1 MASLADRLLQLQ
13 LCLRSNEDPEASYGR
28 ALRDAILRM
37 DPATEMEVL
46 KSLGD
51 LHLQRGRVSRSPAEF
66 DRAAGLYVAV
76 LKRSTDPD
84 MRQTLVHRL
93 RYTEKLSRIL
103 CHDYSPNIQS
113 LLFDGKRSDN
123 DSILRVA
130 TIFNKLDPEEA
141 KRGGRLTKE
150 KYTKT
155 LVTAIATGD
164 ELLAVEALKSLGDW
178 YLEEGRRRSDVS
190 QLVKATAMYNKA
202 LTRCEGK
209 QQRRT
214 LQHRVAFTERVGEA
228 VARRSAKTKG
238 PKEDRGWTDI
248 TPSVQVDNKIEES
261 WEQEFTDHMKKGNS
275 SMQKAEL
282 QTSEKHF
289 AAALKLLHR
298 KAQQYQREVEPLC
311 KLGDVYSKQGQ
322 QSGDG
327 GDFVKAAA
335 LYNAAIARSKDEVM
349 IAILKIACRKVERS
363 FLKQVIGTNK
373 CLGHDGTAKHKK
385 QLKEMRDQIK
395 LEMETI
401 DQQLDPYVHDEA
413 DPCVREIEA
422 KRAQAVRQLFEKIS
436 QERIGFIGL
445 LVEECIQVMGPP
457 PCKYALIGL
466 GSQAT
471 GLVTPY
477 SDLEFAILVEEEG
490 EEKLIYFKQLTHYL
504 HLKVVNLGETI
515 LPAVGI
521 KSLNDFYSENPLEDN
536 WYYDSV
542 TPRGFAFD
550 GSMPKASKTP
560 LGRQGTSG
568 LIRTPTNMAT
578 LIHTDVTHY
587 LDKGYHLASILRNPC
602 LMVGDQDLVDEYAG
616 IVVGLLKADGG
627 KMAMLEAHDTLREN
641 MGRYEKQ
648 ELTAKL
654 TDVKK
659 EIYRFPSM
667 IVEVIALSAGIVPTC
682 STIWQTIE
690 EMERKSVVSAV
701 NAHHLQ
707 VLVSISAELRL
718 RTYIAN
724 GGQKENLSALSSLE
738 TLQGANIGESKMMEN
753 VFYVSNQK
761 QLFRYYYTAIPLKEE
776 VSLQISDGQ
785 NVPVKISRNLFENSA
800 IVKGMMHFQLCDYI
814 KATHLLEKAFENTE
828 APLTDLITAA
838 KLLNII
844 GRAYQGLGS
853 QRRAVSYFDQSL
865 NLFKFIH
872 GPNAAHH
879 DIATLLNNL
888 ATALPEIGDHKKA
901 VAKYEQALQMYDRIY
916 GKGKAHAS
924 VADTLNN
931 LAQVSEDLGDHRKAF
946 SCYKQ
951 ALQIY
956 RTVYGTPHP
965 QIALLLNNIGGA
977 LLDLGDYRKALIHF
991 EEALD
996 MDRTVYGQHAAHP
1009 AIAGTLNNL
1018 GNTWHYLGDNK
1029 KAISYH
1035 EQAMLIWQ
1043 KMYGQGK
1050 GHPNIA
1056 STLGKLGGAWQDLGD
1071 HRKALS
1077 YHEKALK
1084 NLRNFYGQ
1092 HAVQGDIATSLNNL
1106 GLVTKDLGDT
1116 RGAIS
1121 YFEQALQMLKT
1132 IYGPSTAHHH
1142 IATSFNSLG
1151 TAWKDLGEHW
1161 RGIFY
1166 HEQALQALKSI
1177 YGQDAEHPAIAV
1189 SLNGLG
1195 LSYQE
1200 LGDYEKA
1207 ISCHEKSLKIFRQ
1220 IHHSPHNLIAC
1231 SLNSLGTAW
1240 FHLGDHD
1247 KAVTYHQQALQM
1259 QRCIYGEA
1267 HPDIA
1272 ISLDDLALAMQGQG
1286 HNRETMISYQEQALE
1301 MRKSIYGR
1309 GTAHPDI
1316 AASLNNLGASWNSFG
1331 DPKKA
1336 ISCFEQA
1343 VHMYRS
1349 IYGKSAIH
1357 PHIAKALGNLGTLSH
1372 NMGDHKKALL
1382 YNEQALDILKCIHGQ
1397 NAQHPEIATVLN
1409 SLGRA
1414 YYSLD
1419 NFEKAIKY
1427 QEVAL
1432 QMKRDIYGKH
1442 KSHPNIASSLTNLG
1456 NCWFGK
1462 RDYRKAISYYEEALE
1477 MMGDIGQSSSKHHIL
1492 LIMNNLGC
1500 CWVRTGEHQKAV
1512 DYLEQAIEIGKVHYG
1527 QRTPHSDIALL
1538 LNSLAEAYHS
1548 LSKHRK
1554 SLDCQEQA
1562 LQIYRAIYGQDTAH
1576 PTISTILN
1584 NLGSTWE
1591 ELGDYRKAESFNQEA
1606 LDMANQLYQSVN
1618 RHHHTILN
1626 SSRSL
1631 ERLRRK
1637 CPQF

>member
-13 LCLRSNEDPEASYGR
+13 LCLKEGEDPEVSYGR
-28 ALRDAILRM
+28 ALRDAIVRM

-66 DRAAGLYVAV
+66 DRAAGLYAAV
-76 LKRSTDPD
+76 LKRSTNPD

-93 RYTEKLSRIL
+93 RYTEKLSNNL
-103 CHDYSPNIQS
+103 YHNYSPNIQS
-113 LLFDGKRSDN
+113 LLFNGKRSHN

-130 TIFNKLDPEEA
+130 TIFNNLDLEAA

-150 KYTKT
+150 KYTET

-190 QLVKATAMYNKA
+190 QLGKATAMYNKA

-209 QQRRT
+209 QQRQT
-214 LQHRVAFTERVGEA
+214 LQHRVAYTERVGEA
-228 VARRSAKTKG
+228 VARRSAQTKG

-248 TPSVQVDNKIEES
+248 TPSVQVDSNIEES
-261 WEQEFTDHMKKGNS
+261 WEPEFTDHMRKGNMS
-275 SMQKAEL
+275 LQKAEL

-289 AAALKLLHR
+289 AAALKLLHQ
-298 KAQQYQREVEPLC
+298 KAQQYQREVEPLY
-311 KLGDVYSKQGQ
+311 KLGDVYSKRGQ
-322 QSGDG
+322 QTGDG

-335 LYNAAIARSKDEVM
+335 LYNAAIARSKDEVTKS
-349 IAILKIACRKVERS
+349 KIEMSCKEVERS
-363 FLKQVIGTNK
+363 FLKELIGTDK
-373 CLGHDGTAKHKK
+373 CLAHDGTAKHKK

-401 DQQLDPYVHDEA
+401 DQQLDPYVHDED
-413 DPCVREIEA
+413 DPCVKEIEA
-422 KRAQAVRQLFEKIS
+422 KRAQAVRHLFEKIS
-436 QERIGFIGL
+436 QERIWFISL
-445 LVEECIQVMGPP
+445 LVEECISVMGPS

-477 SDLEFAILVEEEG
+477 SDLEFAILVEEEV
-490 EEKLIYFKQLTHYL
+490 ESNLIYFKQLTHFL

-560 LGRQGTSG
+560 LGRQGTSE

-578 LIHTDVTHY
+578 LVQKDFTHY

-602 LMVGDQDLVDEYAG
+602 LMVGDQDLVDEYEG

-627 KMAMLEAHDTLREN
+627 KMAMLEAKDTLREN

-690 EMERKSVVSAV
+690 EMERKSVVSFV
-701 NAHHLQ
+701 NGHHLR

-738 TLQGANIGESKMMEN
+738 TSQGANIGESKMMEN
-753 VFYVSNQK
+753 VFYVSSQK
-761 QLFRYYYTAIPLKEE
+761 QLFSTYMDQMLHTMT
-776 VSLQISDGQ
+776 LQ
-785 NVPVKISRNLFENSA
+785 P
-800 IVKGMMHFQLCDYI
+800 Y
-814 KATHLLEKAFENTE
+814 
-828 APLTDLITAA
+828 
-838 KLLNII
+838 
-844 GRAYQGLGS
+844 S
-853 QRRAVSYFDQSL
+853 QP
-865 NLFKFIH
+865 
-872 GPNAAHH
+872 G
-879 DIATLLNNL
+879 
-888 ATALPEIGDHKKA
+888 TALPEIGDHKKA

-951 ALQIY
+951 AIQIY

-1018 GNTWHYLGDNK
+1018 GNTWHYLDDNK

-1043 KMYGQGK
+1043 KMYGQGR

-1084 NLRNFYGQ
+1084 TLRNFYGQ
-1092 HAVQGDIATSLNNL
+1092 HAVQEDIATSLNNL

-1132 IYGPSTAHHH
+1132 IYGPRTAHHH
-1142 IATSFNSLG
+1142 IATSYNNLG

-1166 HEQALQALKSI
+1166 HEQALQTLKSI

-1207 ISCHEKSLKIFRQ
+1207 ISCHEKSLQIFRK

-1240 FHLGDHD
+1240 FHLGDNE

-1259 QRCIYGEA
+1259 QRCIYGES

-1301 MRKSIYGR
+1301 MRRSIYGR

-1316 AASLNNLGASWNSFG
+1316 AASLNNLGASWNSLG
-1331 DPKKA
+1331 DPQKA

-1427 QEVAL
+1427 QEAAL
-1432 QMKRDIYGKH
+1432 QMKRRIYGQKP
-1442 KSHPNIASSLTNLG
+1442 HPNVVSSLTNLG
-1456 NCWFGK
+1456 NCLFHK
-1462 RDYRKAISYYEEALE
+1462 LNYKKAISYYEEALE
-1477 MMGDIGQSSSKHHIL
+1477 MMGEIGQSSFKHHIL

-1512 DYLEQAIEIGKVHYG
+1512 DYLEQAIEMGELCYG

-1538 LNSLAEAYHS
+1538 LNSLAEAWHS
-1548 LSKHRK
+1548 LGNHRK
-1554 SLDCQEQA
+1554 SLEYQQQA
-1562 LQIYRAIYGQDTAH
+1562 LQMYRAIYGQDTAH
-1576 PTISTILN
+1576 PTISTVLN
-1584 NLGSTWE
+1584 NLGCTWE
-1591 ELGDYRKAESFNQEA
+1591 ELADYRKAKSFYQEA
-1606 LDMANQLYQSVN
+1606 LDMANQLYQSAN

-1626 SSRSL
+1626 PSRSL

-1637 CPQF
+1637 CPQW